1 MIQILEI
8 WTNDAGTEYAAK
20 ISGHRFFLKA
30 TDPDA
35 KYTRIIYAAPYLE
48 GHIEELRGQL
58 ERLVEQGIYQSDDL
72 TSSSSSSSSPSAG
85 SNNNPAR
92 WSDGA

>member
-30 TDPDA
+30 TDPNA
-35 KYTRIIYAAPYLE
+35 KYTRIVYAAPYLE
-48 GHIEELRGQL
+48 GHVEELRSQL
-58 ERLVEQGIYQSDDL
+58 ERLVEQGSYQSDDL
-72 TSSSSSSSSPSAG
+72 MSSSSS

-92 WSDGA
+92 RPEGV